1 VSGRPLRQQ
10 LELISSL
17 AKRDLKVR
25 YKDSVLGFL
34 WSLFRPAFLT
44 LVLWAVFAHI
54 LVVPFSIRGI
64 PYWLHV
70 LVSVLSWNFMV
81 GSLFD
86 ASGSILSN
94 ANLIKKVRLDAE
106 VFPVACIV
114 ANAVHFMLALML
126 VVVVL
131 VLGGYGLHWEI
142 LLLPAVL
149 GVQVLLVLGLAF
161 YVSSLNVF
169 YRDVGSMLELGTL
182 AWFYVTPIIYPLNF
196 AREQLLARLGEVGF
210 MIYMLNPA
218 AAIVAGI
225 RRFLLYGDAR
235 AEVSDPQLGVYLV
248 ISFVVSLVIAVT
260 GWLVFRRLSERFADE
275 L

>member
-1 VSGRPLRQQ
+1 MSVRPLRQQ
-10 LELISSL
+10 LELVSSL

-54 LVVPFSIRGI
+54 LVVPFSIPGI

-94 ANLIKKVRLDAE
+94 ASLIKKVRLDAE

-114 ANAVHFMLALML
+114 ANAVHYALALVL
-126 VVVVL
+126 VVAVL
-131 VLGGYGLHWEI
+131 VVGGYGLHWEI
-142 LLLPAVL
+142 LLLPAVV

-161 YVSSLNVF
+161 YVSALNVF

-196 AREQLLARLGEVGF
+196 AREQLLMRLGETGF
-210 MIYMLNPA
+210 MLYMLNPA
-218 AAIVAGI
+218 AAIVAGT
-225 RRFLLYGDAR
+225 RRFLLYGGAR
-235 AEVSDPQLGVYLV
+235 AEVSDPQLGAYLV
-248 ISFVVSLVIAVT
+248 ISFFVSLVIAVT